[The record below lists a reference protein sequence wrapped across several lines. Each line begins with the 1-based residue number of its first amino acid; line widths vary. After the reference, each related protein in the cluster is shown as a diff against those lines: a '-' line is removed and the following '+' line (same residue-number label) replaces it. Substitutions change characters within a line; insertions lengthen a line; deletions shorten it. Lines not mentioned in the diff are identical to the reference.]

1 MRRPDHHRRISLG
14 AILATVAIWACSES
28 GTTNPPQPV
37 PTTVTLSKTTVS
49 LDAFGATDQLT
60 ATVKDQSGN
69 TMSTAVSWSSSDAG
83 VATVT
88 GGLVTAVAN
97 GQAQVTATAGSA
109 NGSATVT
116 VAQLPGQVTKVAGDA
131 QTDTVTK
138 QLGTDLIA
146 QVNDRLGNAMSG
158 VMVNFAVSAGGGT
171 AAPTSGMTNM
181 MGQATTQWTLGTVAG
196 SHTVT
201 ATPAMGTGSA
211 GFTAIAQADVADS
224 VFMVSGDGQSGI
236 IGGSLAAP
244 LIAKVVDQYLNAV
257 TGHTVTFTPGAN
269 SGTVNPTSAQTNG
282 AGEAATLWQLGNAVG
297 AQTVEATTGGLKG
310 DPVTF
315 GATAASLGV
324 TGVSPDTVVEGA
336 SAIIGGTG
344 FSTTLANNA
353 VTIDGAAAT
362 VTAASATSLTV
373 TVPLFSC
380 QPARDVDIQVTVLG
394 SDANLVSHPL
404 QAANSLDMSV
414 GDMTLVS
421 DPAEFCLQFAPGA
434 GGDQYLVGVG
444 SAAELPTSFMVAMMT
459 GVQGATQPP
468 GVAPTAPIVARYRE
482 GTGSFIDTDAV
493 RRRAAHYEAEQVIRT
508 WEREHLDP
516 ARNPALI
523 SAVSRTPSAAMAV
536 PNEGDTLRLHVP
548 NVNSSNVCDSIGV
561 DVVVKTV
568 GSAGIFVTDLNNP
581 AADSLTDAEIQAYS
595 DTFDLYIYDA
605 DTTYFGLPSD
615 LDANQRIF
623 VVLTV
628 EVNKFLGGTIAGFVF
643 SGDLFDPSTVCA
655 TSDQGEIFY
664 GHVPDPANEAGTLP
678 RSKAQVLFQM
688 PSLIAHEFAH
698 NIQQS
703 RRIIELQSGVAMSS
717 WEAEGQAS
725 LAEEVVGHNILGKQ
739 TGQNYGVGVALVG
752 GGATWYRSNFTS
764 LATYYGWNGGGARN
778 ANAPEECTLFGNQ
791 TINNAT
797 PCQAFWFYGA
807 SWSFQRYVADR
818 FGPSYPGGESA
829 LTRDWIVKNGSLAGV
844 PNVEALLGVEFD
856 SLFARWAAMHYV
868 DDNVPGVDP
877 SVQMRS
883 WDLDGIMN
891 GISSMAPLD
900 PAQQALG
907 NFNFV
912 ESVRGGSTLYRLL
925 TAGTP
930 RPGVALR
937 VRDNSGQILGST
949 MRPQLW
955 IVRVQ

>member
-1 MRRPDHHRRISLG
+1 MRQRPRQSRIT
-14 AILATVAIWACSES
+14 LAATLVIVMVWACSEG

-37 PTTVTLSKTTVS
+37 PTTVTLSKTSVS
-49 LDAFGATDQLT
+49 LDALGATDQLT
-60 ATVKDQSGN
+60 ATVKDQSGD

-83 VATVT
+83 VATVS
-88 GGLVTAVAN
+88 GGLVTAVAD

-109 NGSATVT
+109 NRSAAVT
-116 VAQLPGQVTKVAGDA
+116 VAQLPGQVTRVAGDA

-146 QVNDRLGNAMSG
+146 QINDRLGNAMSG
-158 VMVNFAVSAGGGT
+158 VMVDFAVSAGGGT
-171 AAPTSGMTNM
+171 VMPMSGMTNM
-181 MGQATTQWTLGTVAG
+181 MGQVTTQWTLGTTAG

-201 ATPAMGTGSA
+201 ATPATGSGSA
-211 GFTAIAQADVADS
+211 SFTATAQADVADS
-224 VFMVSGDGQSGI
+224 VMEVSGDGQLGVV
-236 IGGSLAAP
+236 GGSLADP
-244 LIAKVVDQYLNAV
+244 LIARVVDHYGNGVA
-257 TGHTVTFTPGAN
+257 GHAVTFTPGAS
-269 SGTVNPTSAQTNG
+269 SGTVNPTSTATNA
-282 AGEAATLWQLGNAVG
+282 AGEATTVWQLGNAVG
-297 AQTVEATTGGLKG
+297 AQTVEASAGGLKG

-315 GATAASLGV
+315 GATASSLGV
-324 TGVSPDTVVEGA
+324 SGVSPDTVVEGA
-336 SAIIGGTG
+336 SATISGTG
-344 FSTTLANNA
+344 FSTTPANNT

-373 TVPLFSC
+373 TVPSFVC
-380 QPARDVDIQVTVLG
+380 QPARDVDIQVNVSG

-459 GVQGATQPP
+459 GVQGATLPP
-468 GVAPTAPIVARYRE
+468 GVAPPAPIVARYRA
-482 GTGSFIDTDAV
+482 GTGALIDTDLLQ
-493 RRRAAHYEAEQVIRT
+493 RRAAHYEAEQVIRT
-508 WEREHLDP
+508 FEREHLDP
-516 ARNPALI
+516 AKNPMLR
-523 SAVSRTPSAAMAV
+523 SAVTRAPAEGMAV
-536 PNEGDTLRLHVP
+536 PDSGDVLRLHVP
-548 NVNSSNVCDSIGV
+548 NVNSSNVCDSIGI
-561 DVVVKTV
+561 DVVVKAV

-581 AADSLTDAEIQAYS
+581 AGDSLLDAEIQAYS
-595 DTFDLYIYDA
+595 DTFDLHIYDV
-605 DTTYFGLPSD
+605 DTTYFGSPSD
-615 LDANQRIF
+615 LDANQRVF

-643 SGDLFDPSTVCA
+643 SGDLYDPATVCA
-655 TSDQGEIFY
+655 TSDQGELFY
-664 GHVPDPANEAGTLP
+664 GHVPDPTNVAGTIP
-678 RSKAQVLFQM
+678 RSKVLVLQQM

-703 RRIIELQSGVAMSS
+703 RRIVELGNQPPLSS

-725 LAEEVVGHNILGKQ
+725 LAEEVVGHSILGKL
-739 TGQNYGVGVALVG
+739 TGQNYGVGIALVG
-752 GGATWYRSNFTS
+752 GGNTWYQSNFAS
-764 LATYYGWNGGGARN
+764 LARYYGWNGASARN

-791 TINNAT
+791 AINNAT
-797 PCQAFWFYGA
+797 PCEAFWFYGA

-818 FGPSYPGGESA
+818 FGPGYPGGESA
-829 LTRDWIVKNGSLAGV
+829 LTRDWIVKNGGLAGV

-877 SVQMRS
+877 SIQMTS

-891 GISSMAPLD
+891 GLSSMAPLD

-912 ESVRGGSTLYRLL
+912 ESIRGGSTLYRLL
-925 TAGTP
+925 TVGSP
-930 RPGVALR
+930 RPAVALR
-937 VRDNSGQILGST
+937 VRDNNGQVLGSS
-949 MRPQLW
+949 MKPQLW